1 MDAIK
6 LSVEINED
14 RLLHLDINLP
24 ANTPLGRAEIIIQ
37 PYAEDEAPVAN
48 PDREAARAKLLA
60 GGFLV
65 TTIRVPDGTVPLSPQ
80 ERMRL
85 GTLPPGS
92 PSIDDLINEDRGE
105 V

>member
-14 RLLHLDINLP
+14 RRLHLDIDLP
-24 ANTPLGRAEIIIQ
+24 ANTPLGRADLIIQ
-37 PYAEDEAPVAN
+37 PYAEDKTQVPN
-48 PDREAARAKLLA
+48 PARDAARAKLLA

-65 TTIRVPDGTVPLSPQ
+65 TTTHVPEGTVPLSPQ
-80 ERMRL
+80 ERLLL

-105 V
+105 L